1 MQHMANSMIGGVLDN
16 NVWYVDSGA
25 SNHMTSASEWFRATK
40 DLKTFG
46 FVETSDDTTHLDALP
61 SP

>member
-25 SNHMTSASEWFRATK
+25 SNHMSSH
-40 DLKTFG
+40 G
-46 FVETSDDTTHLDALP
+46 
-61 SP
+61 